1 MHLRFHSAFGKLP
14 ATLQSALRPY
24 IAAPDFPAMLTAEQT
39 AAIRQL
45 SGLDDDALACALL
58 PLAAAYSLA
67 PISHFN
73 VGAIAQGQSGNLYF
87 GANMEFSGVPM
98 QQTVHAEQSAVIHAW
113 LRGETALVAITVNYR
128 PCGHCRQFM
137 NELNSGAGLQIR
149 LPGAEPTTLADHLP
163 DAFGPKDLGI
173 ATLLMDQINHGYQ
186 LTLTDKLALAAA
198 NQSYAPYS
206 NAHSGLAL
214 AAEDGRVYAGRYAE
228 NAAFN
233 PSLPPLQAALIL
245 FNLLGGDCMKI
256 RRAVLAEPQSAI
268 LSQWDMTRAT
278 LAALGCHN
286 VSRVSF

>member
-14 ATLQSALRPY
+14 ARLQSALRPY
-24 IAAPDFPAMLTAEQT
+24 IAAPDFPAMLTAEQI
-39 AAIRQL
+39 AAIQQH

-73 VGAIAQGQSGNLYF
+73 VGAIAQEQSGNLYF

-98 QQTVHAEQSAVIHAW
+98 QQTMHAEHSAVTHAW
-113 LRGETALVAITVNYR
+113 RRGETALVSITVNHK

-137 NELNSGAGLQIR
+137 NELNSGTGLQIC
-149 LPGAEPTTLADHLP
+149 LPGAKPATLADHLP

-173 ATLLMDQINHGYQ
+173 ATLLMNQVNHGYQ
-186 LTLTDKLALAAA
+186 LTLTDELAQAAQAAA
-198 NQSYAPYS
+198 NQSHAPYS
-206 NAHSGLAL
+206 NAHSCLAL
-214 AAEDGRVYAGRYAE
+214 AAEDGRVYAVRYAE

-245 FNLLGGDCMKI
+245 FNPLRG
-256 RRAVLAEPQSAI
+256 
-268 LSQWDMTRAT
+268 
-278 LAALGCHN
+278 
-286 VSRVSF
+286 